1 MNIVVDEYSVW
12 TTALKA
18 DRLLNRLTAEQ
29 IAHLGDGFGWDV
41 TEADVVI
48 ARRYLIGARV
58 RAIMLGREISRMATL
73 PDGVLLE
80 HPTLRNLASA

>member
-1 MNIVVDEYSVW
+1 MDIAIDEYSVW

-18 DRLLNRLTAEQ
+18 DRLLNRLPAEQ
-29 IAHLGDGFGWDV
+29 IAHLGDGFEWDI
-41 TEADVVI
+41 TDADVIV

-58 RAIMLGREISRMATL
+58 QAVVLGREIARMVAV

-80 HPTLRNLASA
+80 HPTLRDLASA